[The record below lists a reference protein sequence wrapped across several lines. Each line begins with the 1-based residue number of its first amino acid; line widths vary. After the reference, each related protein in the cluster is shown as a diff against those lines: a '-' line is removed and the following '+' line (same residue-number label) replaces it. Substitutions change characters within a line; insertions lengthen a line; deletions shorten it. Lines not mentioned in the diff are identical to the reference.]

1 MAKGKA
7 SALTHCSGF
16 AQVLSGLEG
25 RALTS
30 EKPQARKVSA
40 AAKRAKAKGLRASKG
55 KGKGKGKKL
64 VNVKAGPGITVLPH
78 TSSASSIRKKPAN
91 PVGTKH
97 ANPGGNKSAKPLS
110 MSRNCVHS
118 RAYCKAKAEAKAQ
131 GLGLEEQSKL
141 ACAAGKVATVQWDNE
156 FMAERDNE
164 FMARQPS

>member
-40 AAKRAKAKGLRASKG
+40 AAKRAKAKGLRASAVKQ
-55 KGKGKGKKL
+55 L
-64 VNVKAGPGITVLPH
+64 VHVKAGKMLAKVKAEPGITVLPP
-78 TSSASSIRKKPAN
+78 TSSASAIRKKPAN
-91 PVGTKH
+91 PLGKKPANPLGTKP
-97 ANPGGNKSAKPLS
+97 ANPGGNEPPKPLS

-118 RAYCKAKAEAKAQ
+118 RAYCKAKAEANAQ
-131 GLGLEEQSKL
+131 GLGAEAVREL
-141 ACAAGKVATVQWDNE
+141 ACAAGKVATVQWDIE
-156 FMAERDNE
+156 FK
-164 FMARQPS
+164 